1 MVMVEKVGV
10 RSRHVGEGDEAATGV
25 LVVVVF
31 ERLLV

>member
-1 MVMVEKVGV
+1 MVEKVGV

-25 LVVVVF
+25 LVVVVVS

>member
-10 RSRHVGEGDEAATGV
+10 RSRHVGEGEEAATGV
-25 LVVVVF
+25 LVVVVS